1 MCEASFFQSGAS
13 PLEAIGPATFV
24 AVTLFRAI
32 AMFAVALVV
41 LPAGAQSLDRTFY
54 PEELREDLELLRVTI
69 HEAHADPY
77 RYVPK
82 EAIDQAF
89 SRLSGSIR
97 MTMPLRDF
105 IDSVNVLLGMLGDGH
120 TRCALPLDE
129 AQRMERTVPLLP
141 LDVAIED
148 TLLYVHA
155 ERMGFRSVL
164 PGSRIHSINGMPA
177 GAIVRELLP
186 LILVDGK
193 AATARLRRLERE
205 FAERFVARYGVS
217 TEYKLICENP
227 HGVVEEVTLNAL
239 TQEEMAS
246 AAVRQQALLPWRST
260 WYEDRDLMWLE
271 LHTLEPAHLEAADV
285 RPERFLGDLLKE
297 LEKRKVGTLVIDV
310 RGAKGSDLGMAEQV
324 FALVA
329 QEPFKVAR
337 RMTVRS
343 VTLPTWY
350 RRAVPLD
357 DFYASVHST
366 FTMAEA
372 GAFVLP
378 ESDERMKELP
388 ASHRRFDG
396 RVFVLQDGAT
406 RESAAAISMLV
417 KRHGRGKLM
426 GEEGGTNAVSYC
438 GGRELRITAP
448 RTGVRFVVP
457 LIRYTFDGSPS
468 GPSDHGELP
477 DLPLKPAVQALQRG
491 EDSVRNQAL
500 ELIGNMP

>member
-1 MCEASFFQSGAS
+1 MKRF
-13 PLEAIGPATFV
+13 I
-24 AVTLFRAI
+24 TL
-32 AMFAVALVV
+32 VLVV
-41 LPAGAQSLDRTFY
+41 VSAASLHLRAQSLDRTFY

-89 SRLSGSIR
+89 ARLGGSIR

-105 IDSVNVLLGMLGDGH
+105 IDSVNVLLNMLGDGH

-129 AQRMERTVPLLP
+129 AQRMARTVPLLP
-141 LDVAIED
+141 LDLAIED
-148 TLLYVHA
+148 TLLHVRA
-155 ERMGFRSVL
+155 ERMGFRSVA
-164 PGSRIHSINGMPA
+164 PGSRIHTINGMPA

-186 LILVDGK
+186 LIVVDGK
-193 AATARLRRLERE
+193 ATAARVRRLERE
-205 FAERFVARYGVS
+205 FAVRFVARYGIS

-227 HGVVEEVTLNAL
+227 HGVAEEVTLNAL

-246 AAVRQQALLPWRST
+246 ATVRQQALLPWRST
-260 WYEDRDLMWLE
+260 WYEERDLMWLE
-271 LHTLEPAHLEAADV
+271 LHTLEPADLEAADV

-329 QEPFKVAR
+329 QHPFKVAR

-343 VTLPTWY
+343 VTVPTWY
-350 RRAVPLD
+350 RRAIPLD

-372 GAFVLP
+372 GAFILP
-378 ESDERMKELP
+378 ETDERMKELP
-388 ASHRRFDG
+388 AAHRRFEG

-406 RESAAAISMLV
+406 RESAAAVGMLV
-417 KRHGRGKLM
+417 KRHARGKLL

-477 DLPLKPAVQALQRG
+477 DVPVKPSVQALQRG

-500 ELIGNMP
+500 EIIGNMP